1 MSLHDKYEGSG
12 GGRERDRVEKVPGGS
27 SDGGRGSD
35 EGIER
40 RRVRF
45 TDGSW
50 ARTAA
55 ILARINAES
64 ESVVEFLF
72 IV

>member
-1 MSLHDKYEGSG
+1 
-12 GGRERDRVEKVPGGS
+12 
-27 SDGGRGSD
+27 
-35 EGIER
+35 
-40 RRVRF
+40 VRF

-64 ESVVEFLF
+64 ESVVGFLF
-72 IV
+72 IVYVFAQKTLPPPPHPFEVKEF